1 MNKYLKTEN
10 ASITVEYS
18 TDILV
23 TLFKNSMV
31 CNRGFQRLFIECKA
45 SNLVDVYKELKKL
58 IFNDITV
65 FIKISDYNDKYSN
78 IMNEVNK
85 DFYTIIYCDVK
96 TFLKIKNNKDCFY
109 ELNFKYTEKDKIIDI
124 VNKYDNIL
132 LHIDYNLSKL
142 TNINVALD
150 KIVAGVKS
158 KELNFSN
165 LFMEKELIYDCPYNI
180 YLNNENSNR
189 SYGNNI
195 PRNIFIDSFGFVY
208 CMSIKNK
215 KIVIGNIN
223 NNTISYILDNCKSQD
238 GYKKFIYYNER
249 LFINLLNQCPYS
261 IIDYT
266 AFLIEV
272 MKNYE

>member
-1 MNKYLKTEN
+1 
-10 ASITVEYS
+10 
-18 TDILV
+18 
-23 TLFKNSMV
+23 
-31 CNRGFQRLFIECKA
+31 
-45 SNLVDVYKELKKL
+45 
-58 IFNDITV
+58 
-65 FIKISDYNDKYSN
+65 
-78 IMNEVNK
+78 
-85 DFYTIIYCDVK
+85 
-96 TFLKIKNNKDCFY
+96 
-109 ELNFKYTEKDKIIDI
+109 
-124 VNKYDNIL
+124 
-132 LHIDYNLSKL
+132 
-142 TNINVALD
+142 
-150 KIVAGVKS
+150 
-158 KELNFSN
+158 
-165 LFMEKELIYDCPYNI
+165 MEKELIYDCPYNI